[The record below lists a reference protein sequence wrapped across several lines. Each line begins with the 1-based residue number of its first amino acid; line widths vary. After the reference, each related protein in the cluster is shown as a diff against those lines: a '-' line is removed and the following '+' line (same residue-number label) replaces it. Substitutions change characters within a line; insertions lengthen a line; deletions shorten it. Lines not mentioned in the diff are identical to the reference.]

1 MPENQE
7 EQKQPEG
14 EIPQKVKYENIEVS
28 YPTIYI
34 NNAEFGTTEW
44 DINLTLSEINKA
56 NVETNTLGIVPRVR
70 IVMSV
75 PFAVRFVEVMK
86 RTLDTYMKT
95 VTQQLEKQQ
104 QPSAPPKSDSTP

>member
-14 EIPQKVKYENIEVS
+14 EIPQKVQYENIEVS
-28 YPTIYI
+28 YPTVYI

-44 DINLTLSEINKA
+44 DMSLTLSEINKA
-56 NVETNTLGIVPRVR
+56 DGETATIFIVPRVR
-70 IVMSV
+70 IVMSI
-75 PFAVRFVEVMK
+75 PSALRFVEVMM
-86 RTLDTYMKT
+86 RTLDTYRKT
-95 VTQQLEKQQ
+95 VTEQLEKQQ